1 MNLLVALL
9 LITPFN
15 LDAQNRTFIVDSSTK
30 KPISDVYLYHKIN
43 QKIVLL
49 AISNEDGSILLPS
62 LNLQD
67 TLYVSHIS
75 YKKRAILKSGIQN
88 SNSIELSPFEVNLE
102 EISIIAL
109 NSNRVKQFGYFRQ
122 KGKRVLCSSTPDWI
136 IGNIINIDTS
146 IKLFKIRKLL
156 CEFDKID
163 FVKARKS
170 NCKIGIIFHIFEVK
184 NNVPT
189 NDEIIDP
196 IIISYEDLKEKYT
209 KVFDYSPVIKNESG
223 SLFIGVEWQLLP
235 CTANNGFI
243 KQFYLPIVYDVQDN
257 KVWNYNYKNKRW
269 FESKGSL
276 STGKAGISI
285 EINF

>member
-156 CEFDKID
+156 CEFDKI
-163 FVKARKS
+163 
-170 NCKIGIIFHIFEVK
+170 IF
-184 NNVPT
+184 
-189 NDEIIDP
+189 
-196 IIISYEDLKEKYT
+196 
-209 KVFDYSPVIKNESG
+209 
-223 SLFIGVEWQLLP
+223 
-235 CTANNGFI
+235 C
-243 KQFYLPIVYDVQDN
+243 
-257 KVWNYNYKNKRW
+257 
-269 FESKGSL
+269 ESKKIKL
-276 STGKAGISI
+276 Q
-285 EINF
+285 NWYYFPYF